1 MTLST
6 RLLALASCLGLLLPL
21 TGCESTGNNPASNVD
36 RTGPGAPIYTQGEQ
50 IDTDFYNSID

>member
-1 MTLST
+1 MNTSSRFFAALC
-6 RLLALASCLGLLLPL
+6 LLGFFLPL

-50 IDTDFYNSID
+50 IDNNFYNSVD

>member
-1 MTLST
+1 MSFPL
-6 RLLALASCLGLLLPL
+6 RFFALLGLIGLLLSL
-21 TGCESTGNNPASNVD
+21 TGCETTGNNPASNVD